1 MKKLVNKNDEKIG
14 DLASDKS
21 FQILKLAIEE
31 IKEKYNLSS
40 NEILSLAEEKP
51 VSKEVLVPVSVFENE
66 ELSALESICKYLK
79 EELEFNFA
87 KIALLLNRNH
97 RTIWTT
103 YSNAIGKVKGRLRT
117 FKTSYLAGERT
128 KTALYREN
136 NCIFRFAISLKSWA
150 KEFAKSLRACGAT
163 DSTTGFG
170 PVNRGSNPRG
180 SAFMEVRFLLS
191 S

>member
-97 RTIWTT
+97 RTILTT
-103 YSNAIGKVKGRLRT
+103 YSNAIGKVKGRLIVKESRY
-117 FKTSYLAGERT
+117 FVPASVFAERKLSVLEAIVSYLRERYNLRYSEI
-128 KTALYREN
+128 AL
-136 NCIFRFAISLKSWA
+136 L
-150 KEFAKSLRACGAT
+150 L
-163 DSTTGFG
+163 
-170 PVNRGSNPRG
+170 NRDERNVWGVYQRKLG
-180 SAFMEVRFLLS
+180 KK
-191 S
+191 